1 MSVHCC
7 LCGASLGAHNSHSSS
22 LCESCAAAEH
32 EGRRTFEEYQAQCG
46 NPHFQRKDRIS
57 ISAIRAFVKTNPE
70 HPIAFAWAEML
81 GDADMSTDPDCY
93 YSLAEYLDEAEEC
106 QAENCN
112 DIEWDDY
119 LVWVGDNGGWPDA

>member
-1 MSVHCC
+1 MSAHCC
-7 LCGASLGAHNSHSSS
+7 LCGALLGAHNRHSSS